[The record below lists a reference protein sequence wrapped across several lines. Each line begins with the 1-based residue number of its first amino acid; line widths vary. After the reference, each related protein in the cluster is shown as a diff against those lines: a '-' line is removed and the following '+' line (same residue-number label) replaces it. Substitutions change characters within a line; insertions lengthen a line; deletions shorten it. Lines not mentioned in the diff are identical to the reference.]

1 MKWYQLTV
9 KEVSTCLL
17 SENNGLSTNERE
29 TRLKRDGKNIMT
41 EKNKPKKWQ
50 KLLKHFID
58 LLMIVL
64 LFAAGLKLFIGE
76 YLEGSII
83 LLVVIING
91 LVGYWQEKKQKNH

>member
-17 SENNGLSTNERE
+17 SEKNGLSTNERE

-50 KLLKHFID
+50 KLL
-58 LLMIVL
+58 
-64 LFAAGLKLFIGE
+64 
-76 YLEGSII
+76 
-83 LLVVIING
+83 N
-91 LVGYWQEKKQKNH
+91 